1 MKSIIKSLFFIIT
14 ILVLNS
20 FKGFCQ
26 IVKPN
31 DSLQVKVVSTAKTI
45 MASANTCSLI
55 TIDSEGRPRVRE
67 MSPFE
72 AESDFTV
79 WFGTNPKSRK
89 VEQIKNNSKVTLYY
103 LEKESAGYVM
113 IHGNASLVN
122 NQEEK
127 NTRWKEE
134 WEAFYSN
141 KTEDYLL
148 IKVTPI
154 WMEVVSYTY
163 NILGDPITWEPPVIN
178 FENIK
183 KE

>member
-1 MKSIIKSLFFIIT
+1 MIKSLFFIVTIIAIT
-14 ILVLNS
+14 S
-20 FKGFCQ
+20 FKGFGQ
-26 IVKPN
+26 IIKPN
-31 DSLQVKVVSTAKTI
+31 DSLQAKVVSAAKTI
-45 MASANTCSLI
+45 MTSAKTSSLI

-127 NTRWKEE
+127 DTRWKEE
-134 WEAFYSN
+134 WDAFYPN
-141 KTEDYLL
+141 KKEDYLL

-163 NILGDPITWEPPVIN
+163 NILGDPITWKPAVIN

>member
-1 MKSIIKSLFFIIT
+1 MKLIHKYLIFIVV
-14 ILVLNS
+14 ILVLTS
-20 FKGFCQ
+20 FKSFSQ
-26 IVKPN
+26 VIKPN
-31 DSLQVKVVSTAKTI
+31 DSLQAKVVTAAKTI
-45 MASANTCSLI
+45 MASAKTCSLI
-55 TIDSEGRPRVRE
+55 TIDNEGRPRVRE

-113 IHGNASLVN
+113 IHGNATLVN

-127 NTRWKEE
+127 DNRWKVE
-134 WEAFYSN
+134 WKAFYPN
-141 KTEDYLL
+141 RTEDYLL

-163 NILGDPITWEPPVIN
+163 NILGDPVTWEPPVVFFDID
-178 FENIK
+178 
-183 KE
+183 